1 MVEYRHFIRG
11 VTPEGA
17 LVIRFYRSGGE
28 IRAFLRE
35 VAEEGETDTLF
46 PTEELEP
53 EIAFRLAGNRL
64 AEGPDAPVFIELTDG
79 VTWNSDWGRLSA

>member
-11 VTPEGA
+11 VTPAEA

-28 IRAFLRE
+28 TRCFLRE

-64 AEGPDAPVFIELTDG
+64 AERPNMPIYIELTDG
-79 VTWNSDWGRLSA
+79 VTWDPDWGRLSA